1 MTSRRDCLH
10 HDCGAASKKARKA
23 WNRKLK
29 SETLI
34 LPRLAIAELRRD
46 KEAEMH
52 ISKPPY
58 RSRGFWIV
66 LAVAFCISIGVLIG
80 FHGGMHNEAG
90 AIYDS
95 DGGRHALAGKE
106 EIRLYGAFVLL
117 AIVGVIALATLTLF
131 VSGIFPPRQKH
142 QRSAPPSK
150 V

>member
-1 MTSRRDCLH
+1 MR
-10 HDCGAASKKARKA
+10 
-23 WNRKLK
+23 
-29 SETLI
+29 
-34 LPRLAIAELRRD
+34 
-46 KEAEMH
+46 

-90 AIYDS
+90 AIYHS
-95 DGGRHALAGKE
+95 GGWRYAIARRE

-117 AIVGVIALATLTLF
+117 AIVGVIALVTLALF
-131 VSGIFPPRQKH
+131 VGGIFPPHRKH
-142 QRSAPPSK
+142 KRSAPPSK